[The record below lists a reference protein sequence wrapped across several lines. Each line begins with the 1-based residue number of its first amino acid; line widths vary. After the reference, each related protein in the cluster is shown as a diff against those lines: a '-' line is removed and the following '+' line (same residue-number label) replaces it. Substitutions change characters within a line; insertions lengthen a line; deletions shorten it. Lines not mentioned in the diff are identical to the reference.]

1 MVVLLLVSSALAR
14 WGDDAAVVVRSAD
27 AMAKVC
33 CCRKSL
39 RFGDLD
45 GRDVVGV
52 SSSSSAC
59 ASKHVLFANDGDG
72 TRPLGLAPEFVGPT
86 NVSAVAGVAQPARQR
101 QAAAV
106 DEETAAAAA
115 AAARLLVTADLLLLI
130 DERDHYGVLCLL
142 CTMNSSGF

>member
-1 MVVLLLVSSALAR
+1 
-14 WGDDAAVVVRSAD
+14 
-27 AMAKVC
+27 MAKVC

-59 ASKHVLFANDGDG
+59 ASKHVLFANDAGDG

-101 QAAAV
+101 PAAAV
-106 DEETAAAAA
+106 DEETATAAA

-130 DERDHYGVLCLL
+130 DGRDHYGVLCLL
-142 CTMNSSGF
+142 CTIVP

>member
-1 MVVLLLVSSALAR
+1 
-14 WGDDAAVVVRSAD
+14 
-27 AMAKVC
+27 MANVC

-45 GRDVVGV
+45 GRDVVGA

-86 NVSAVAGVAQPARQR
+86 NVSALAGVAQPARQR

-106 DEETAAAAA
+106 DEETATAAA

-130 DERDHYGVLCLL
+130 DKWIGSMCATL
-142 CTMNSSGF
+142 CTMNSFRHGLPGTCIAGSF